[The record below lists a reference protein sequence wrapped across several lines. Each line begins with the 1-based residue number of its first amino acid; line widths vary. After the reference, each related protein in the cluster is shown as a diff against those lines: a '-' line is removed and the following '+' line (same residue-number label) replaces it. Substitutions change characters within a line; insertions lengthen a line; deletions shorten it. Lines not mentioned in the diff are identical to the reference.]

1 MRTIKR
7 FLVPPVFADD
17 EEKTRAASVLNAL
30 QLALIAVV
38 ILAALASIFV
48 FVEKLGSLAVVGGL
62 AMVMTTAR
70 ILMYQGKVRLS
81 SIIVLTGIWIVVTLL
96 VTFAGGMNCI
106 DAVYYL
112 SLTVI
117 AGLLLGPRATIVMA
131 VVTSLAGGAMV
142 LSDSLGY
149 PLPQLFPL
157 PPFAGWINLSFSLL
171 LATITLNIALR
182 SLKEALTLSHQR
194 LQEREVAE
202 VALSTSRARLHQL
215 LSVSPAV
222 IYSFTV
228 NGDTRTPVFVSEN
241 VRQQLGYEPED
252 IVNDPTFWANH
263 TYSDD
268 IPVVTDAVQRVLR
281 EGHSAVEYR
290 LRRQAGGYGWLRDE
304 MRLVQDTRGPL
315 PEVIGAWYD
324 ITERK
329 VADAEREQLLGRIRG
344 QAQQVQQIM
353 EATPEGV
360 VLLDADGRIRLAN
373 PVGQQ
378 ALRVLAGVQVGDVLT
393 QLGDSSLPTLLA
405 APPTGLWHEVTVDA
419 HTFQLIARPIA
430 DDDAPESWVIIIRDV
445 TQQREMEQRI
455 QEQERLAAVGQ
466 LAAGIAHDF
475 NNIMAA
481 IVLYVQMSERA
492 ENVPPRIR
500 ERLAIIQQQ
509 AMHATRLI
517 QQILDFS
524 RRAVFERRPFD
535 MLTALQ
541 EHVSMLQRMLPE
553 YIQVILNYAPV
564 EGDGYVINGSSA
576 YIQQALLNLAFNARD
591 AMPEGGELH
600 FELRRTQVA
609 ADGSGPLPEMPA
621 GDWVVIA
628 VTDTGTGI
636 PAEAFSHIFE
646 PFFTTKEPGKGTG
659 LGLPQVHGIIGM
671 HNGHI
676 KVESAPGVGT
686 TFTLYLPVLTSA
698 GAPAQVREADAGL
711 VIGHGETILVVEDNV
726 TTRQALVDS
735 LEMLDY
741 RVLSAPEGRQALALL
756 PQHPEIALVLSDVLM
771 PEMGGVDL
779 VRAMMQQGL
788 RVPVILLTGHP
799 LRAELEGMATHG
811 ELSLLAD
818 WLLKPPDLVL
828 LSGAIARV
836 LKSAKER
843 TDGWETGN
851 R

>member
-1 MRTIKR
+1 MQTIKR
-7 FLVPPVFADD
+7 YLVPPVFADD
-17 EEKTRAASVLNAL
+17 EEKTRAASILNAL

-38 ILAALASIFV
+38 ILAALASLFV
-48 FVEKLGSLAVVGGL
+48 FAEKLGSLLVVSALAVV
-62 AMVMTTAR
+62 MITAR
-70 ILMYQGKVRLS
+70 LLMYQGKVRLS
-81 SIIVLTGIWIVVTLL
+81 SIIVLTGIWITVTLL

-117 AGLLLGPRATIVMA
+117 AGLLLGPRATVSVA
-131 VVTSLAGGAMV
+131 AVTSLAGGAMV
-142 LSDSLGY
+142 LSDLLGY

-157 PPFAGWINLSFSLL
+157 PPLAGWINLSFSLF

-182 SLKEALTLSHQR
+182 SLQEALILSRQR

-202 VALSTSRARLHQL
+202 VALSISRARLHQL

-222 IYSFTV
+222 IYSLTI
-228 NGDTRTPVFVSEN
+228 NGNIVTPLFVSEN
-241 VRQQLGYEPED
+241 VRRQLGYEPES
-252 IVNDPTFWANH
+252 IVNDPTFLVSHA
-263 TYSDD
+263 YSDD
-268 IPVVTDAVQRVLR
+268 IAVI
-281 EGHSAVEYR
+281 EGGIQQALQEGQSAVEYR
-290 LRRQAGGYGWLRDE
+290 FRRQAGGYCWLRDE

-329 VADAEREQLLGRIRG
+329 LAEAEREQLLARIRG
-344 QAQQVQQIM
+344 QAYQVQQIVDV
-353 EATPEGV
+353 APEGML
-360 VLLDADGRIRLAN
+360 LLDADGRVMRAN

-378 ALRVLAGVQVGDVLT
+378 ALSFLASVQVGDVLT
-393 QLGDSSLPTLLA
+393 QLGDAPLPALLA
-405 APPTGLWHEVTVDA
+405 APPHGLWHEVTVA
-419 HTFQLIARPIA
+419 TRAFQVLARPIS
-430 DDDAPESWVIIIRDV
+430 DDDTVESWVLVIRDV
-445 TQQREMEQRI
+445 TQQREMEQRV

-481 IVLYVQMSERA
+481 IMLYVQMSERA

-509 AMHATRLI
+509 SMHATRLI

-535 MLTALQ
+535 MLAALQ
-541 EHVSMLQRMLPE
+541 EHVSMLQRILPE
-553 YIQVILNYAPV
+553 YIKIALKYAPV
-564 EGDGYVINGSSA
+564 EGDGYVVNGSSA
-576 YIQQALLNLAFNARD
+576 YIQQALMNLAFNARD
-591 AMPEGGELH
+591 AMSGGGELRFDLGRIH
-600 FELRRTQVA
+600 VA
-609 ADGSGPLPEMPA
+609 TDGSGPLPEMPT
-621 GDWVVIA
+621 GDWIA
-628 VTDTGTGI
+628 VTVSDTGAGI
-636 PAEAFSHIFE
+636 SAEVFPHIFE

-659 LGLPQVHGIIGM
+659 LGLSQVHGIIGM

-686 TFTLYLPVLTSA
+686 TFTLYLPALISS
-698 GAPAQVREADAGL
+698 GAPSPVREADAGL
-711 VIGHGETILVVEDNV
+711 VIGHGETILVVEDNA
-726 TTRQALVDS
+726 TTRKALADS
-735 LEMLDY
+735 LEMLNY
-741 RVLSAPEGRQALALL
+741 RVLSAMEGRQALALL
-756 PQHPEIALVLSDVLM
+756 PQHPEITLVLSDVLM

-779 VRAMMQQGL
+779 TRAMVQQGL

-799 LRAELEGMATHG
+799 LRTEMERMAVSE

-828 LSGAIARV
+828 LSGAIARA
-836 LKSAKER
+836 LKSPKEAPR
-843 TDGWETGN
+843 
-851 R
+851 